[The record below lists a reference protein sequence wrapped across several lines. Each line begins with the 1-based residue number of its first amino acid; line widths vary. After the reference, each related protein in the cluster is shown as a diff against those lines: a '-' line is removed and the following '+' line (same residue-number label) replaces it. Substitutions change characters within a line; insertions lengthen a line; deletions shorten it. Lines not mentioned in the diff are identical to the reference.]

1 MKNEF
6 IGLMVNVS
14 VGTGR
19 HSVEFPKFGVTMIQ
33 SLQRSL
39 QALFLMNFRYY
50 MMNIIL

>member
-6 IGLMVNVS
+6 IGLMVNVF

-39 QALFLMNFRYY
+39 QALF
-50 MMNIIL
+50 

>member
-39 QALFLMNFRYY
+39 QALF
-50 MMNIIL
+50 